1 MRFAA
6 AEALL
11 GERLLRKASA
21 ARALQEQPPS
31 IGKQPGAD
39 SEVPLPP
46 CAACAAAEAPCP
58 ACAMG
63 NTILASA
70 VTGPPNAVTGGF
82 CDRGNDEGFPVLR
95 WGDRRDAVSAAQF
108 DLNSFLALQFKPCTE
123 NQACSSIYQPERWAK
138 MMYHY
143 SQIKQLPLAVDCIFG
158 PDTWHA
164 TIIAQVFFFKPS
176 QWWDGVIGCQTWR
189 AIDPQAPPCESASP
203 PDPVAPGPF
212 ELLPPWPA
220 PPKPQPI
227 FL

>member
-70 VTGPPNAVTGGF
+70 VTGLPTGASATGETMKEF
-82 CDRGNDEGFPVLR
+82 QCCA
-95 WGDRRDAVSAAQF
+95 WG
-108 DLNSFLALQFKPCTE
+108 
-123 NQACSSIYQPERWAK
+123 I
-138 MMYHY
+138 
-143 SQIKQLPLAVDCIFG
+143 
-158 PDTWHA
+158 
-164 TIIAQVFFFKPS
+164 
-176 QWWDGVIGCQTWR
+176 
-189 AIDPQAPPCESASP
+189 
-203 PDPVAPGPF
+203 VAMR
-212 ELLPPWPA
+212 
-220 PPKPQPI
+220 
-227 FL
+227 

>member
-21 ARALQEQPPS
+21 AWALQEQPPS

-63 NTILASA
+63 NTILAS
-70 VTGPPNAVTGGF
+70 VVPGF
-82 CDRGNDEGFPVLR
+82 CDWGNDEGIPVLR
-95 WGDRRDAVSAAQF
+95 MGDRRDAVSAAQF
-108 DLNSFLALQFKPCTE
+108 DLNYFLAHDFKRCTLDL
-123 NQACSSIYQPERWAK
+123 AYSSIYQPERWAK
-138 MMYHY
+138 MNYHCL
-143 SQIKQLPLAVDCIFG
+143 QIKQLPLAEDCIFG
-158 PDTWHA
+158 PDAWHA
-164 TIIAQVFFFKPS
+164 TLFAQVYFFKSS
-176 QWWDGVIGCQTWR
+176 QWWDGVFGSQTWR
-189 AIDPQAPPCESASP
+189 GIDSWAPSCESASP
-203 PDPVAPGPF
+203 PDPVPPGSV
-212 ELLPPWPA
+212 ELLPPGPA

>member
-1 MRFAA
+1 MVRFAA

-21 ARALQEQPPS
+21 ARALQEQPPP
-31 IGKQPGAD
+31 IGKDPGAD

-63 NTILASA
+63 NTMLASA
-70 VTGPPNAVTGGF
+70 VTGF
-82 CDRGNDEGFPVLR
+82 CDWGNDEGFPVLR
-95 WGDRRDAVSAAQF
+95 MGDRRAAVSTAQL
-108 DLNSFLALQFKPCTE
+108 DLNNFLTHEFKHCTLDP
-123 NQACSSIYQPERWAK
+123 ACSSIYQPERWAK
-138 MMYHY
+138 MNYHY
-143 SQIKQLPLAVDCIFG
+143 SQIKQLPLAEDCIFG

-164 TIIAQVFFFKPS
+164 TVIAQVYFFQSS

-189 AIDPQAPPCESASP
+189 AIDSSAPSCESASP
-203 PDPVAPGPF
+203 PDPAPPGPV
-212 ELLPPWPA
+212 EPLPPWPA
-220 PPKPQPI
+220 PPKPRPI

>member
-11 GERLLRKASA
+11 GERLLRKALA
-21 ARALQEQPPS
+21 ARAMQDQPPS

-39 SEVPLPP
+39 PEVSLPP

-70 VTGPPNAVTGGF
+70 VEGNRIEPDLSGSL
-82 CDRGNDEGFPVLR
+82 CEEGNDEGFPVIR
-95 WGDRRDAVSAAQF
+95 IGDFRPAVSVAQF
-108 DLNSFLALQFKPCTE
+108 DLNHFFFPKFSNCQ
-123 NQACSSIYQPERWAK
+123 NNSSCSSIYQPEKWVK
-138 MMYHY
+138 MAYHY
-143 SQIKQLPLAVDCIFG
+143 SQIKQLPLAEDCIFG

-164 TIIAQVFFFKPS
+164 THMAQIFFFKSPES
-176 QWWDGVIGCQTWR
+176 WDGVIGCQTWR
-189 AIDPQAPPCESASP
+189 AIDPEAPSCESVS
-203 PDPVAPGPF
+203 
-212 ELLPPWPA
+212 

>member
-6 AEALL
+6 AEALM

-21 ARALQEQPPS
+21 ARAMQDHPPS
-31 IGKQPGAD
+31 IGKDPGAD

-70 VTGPPNAVTGGF
+70 VEGNRIEPDLSGSL
-82 CDRGNDEGFPVLR
+82 CDLGNDEGFPVIR
-95 WGDRRDAVSAAQF
+95 IGDFRPAVSAAQL
-108 DLNSFLALQFKPCTE
+108 DLNYFLAHEFERCKLD
-123 NQACSSIYQPERWAK
+123 QACSSIYQPERWTK

-143 SQIKQLPLAVDCIFG
+143 RQIKQLPLAVDCIFG

-164 TIIAQVFFFKPS
+164 TLIAQVFFFKPS

-189 AIDPQAPPCESASP
+189 AIDPRAPSCESASP
-203 PDPVAPGPF
+203 PEPVAPGPF

-220 PPKPQPI
+220 PPKPI